1 MAAAYTTK
9 VPVDGA
15 FLRGYGLCMNDKVSV
30 LEHINGPRDIKDL
43 TASQLKTLAGE
54 IRHLIYSTVSRNGGH
69 LSSNL
74 GVVELAIALHRVFNS
89 PEDKIIW
96 DVGHQCYAHKI
107 LTGRRE
113 DFGSLRLEGGISG
126 FPKRSESLHDP
137 FGTGHASTSVS
148 AALGFL
154 VGERLS
160 GGNSLAIA
168 VLGDGAL
175 TGGAAYEA
183 LSHAGQLGLP
193 LIVILN
199 DNRMSIS
206 PNVGGLSKY
215 LSHLSMKAKYQD
227 FRRAVD
233 GTVKKT
239 PVIGNTLFTG
249 ITRLKRAVKAAF
261 YIDNFFV
268 DLGFE
273 YVGPVNGHSIEN
285 LQDVLSDVQKLNLP
299 VVVHV
304 LTQKGK
310 GYEPAE
316 QDPSAFHSV
325 TPQETATAATD
336 AGKAAASSF
345 TRVFGDAM
353 MELGGR
359 EPRLVAVTAA
369 MEHGTGL
376 AAFHNA
382 FPDRFFDSG
391 IAEEHAVTFVAALAA
406 RGLRPVTAIYS
417 TFLQRAI
424 DQIIH
429 DVALQKLPV
438 IFAVDRAGFV
448 AGDGETHQGL
458 FDISLLRAVPNMILL
473 APSSGEELRL
483 MLEWALLQ
491 DGPCAIRYPKAPAG
505 TLYAPINGE
514 DAPAGELSPAGAA
527 PPLEPGRGVFAGFSG
542 GKSAGSDVLVAF
554 TGSLYPSAEAAAR
567 LLDGGNVKADFY
579 NLRFLKP
586 VDEDYFEALVN
597 RYKAAVFVE
606 EGVGSGGF
614 GEYAS
619 ALALRRK
626 CSAKILTLA
635 AGTGCFA
642 QGSRAEL
649 LARCG
654 LDGEGIASAVRS
666 LL

>member
-1 MAAAYTTK
+1 
-9 VPVDGA
+9 
-15 FLRGYGLCMNDKVSV
+15 MNEKKPV
-30 LEHINGPRDIKDL
+30 LEHINGPRDIKNL
-43 TASQLKTLAGE
+43 TASELKTLAGE
-54 IRHLIYSTVSRNGGH
+54 IRHLIHTTVSRNGGH

-89 PEDKIIW
+89 PEDKIVW

-113 DFGSLRLEGGISG
+113 TFGSLRLENGISG
-126 FPKRSESLHDP
+126 FPKRSESLHDA

-154 VGERLS
+154 VGERLT
-160 GGNSLAIA
+160 GGKGLAIA
-168 VLGDGAL
+168 VIGDGAL
-175 TGGAAYEA
+175 TGGIAYEA
-183 LSHAGQLGLP
+183 LSHAGQLELP
-193 LIVILN
+193 LIVVLN

-215 LSHLSMKAKYQD
+215 LSHLSMKARYQNL
-227 FRRAVD
+227 RRAVD
-233 GTVKKT
+233 GVVKKI
-239 PVIGNTLFTG
+239 PALGNMLFTG

-273 YVGPVNGHSIEN
+273 YVGPVNGHDIER
-285 LQDVLSDVQKLNLP
+285 LEEVLRDVQKLNLP

-310 GYEPAE
+310 GYAPAE

-325 TPQETATAATD
+325 TPSVKAPEP
-336 AGKAAASSF
+336 AGADGKNAGPSF
-345 TRVFGDAM
+345 TRAFGDAM
-353 MELGGR
+353 LDLGGR

-376 AAFHNA
+376 SAFHTA
-382 FPDRFFDSG
+382 FPDRFFDAG
-391 IAEEHAVTFVAALAA
+391 IAEEHAVTFAAALAA

-417 TFLQRAI
+417 TFLQRAL

-458 FDISLLRAVPNMILL
+458 FDISLLRAIPNMTLL
-473 APSSGEELRL
+473 APACGEELRL

-491 DGPCAIRYPKAPAG
+491 DKPCAIRYPKAPSYPVSGRQDEHEASG
-505 TLYAPINGE
+505 Q
-514 DAPAGELSPAGAA
+514 DAPPVEQ
-527 PPLEPGRGVFAGFSG
+527 GRGVFVDFFPGQAAP
-542 GKSAGSDVLVAF
+542 GKSNILVAF
-554 TGSLYPSAEAAAR
+554 TGSLYPSAGTAAR
-567 LLDGGNVKADFY
+567 LLNESKVRADFY

-586 VDEDYFEALVN
+586 VDEDYLAALMN
-597 RYKAAVFVE
+597 RYSAVVFVE
-606 EGVGSGGF
+606 EGVSGGGF
-614 GEYAS
+614 GEYAA
-619 ALALRRK
+619 ALALRKK
-626 CSAKILTLA
+626 CSAKILTLNS
-635 AGTGCFA
+635 GGGCFA
-642 QGSRAEL
+642 QGSRGEL

-654 LDGEGIASAVRS
+654 LHGEGIASSIRG

>member
-1 MAAAYTTK
+1 MSK
-9 VPVDGA
+9 
-15 FLRGYGLCMNDKVSV
+15 KVSV
-30 LEHINGPRDIKDL
+30 LEHINSPRDVKNL
-43 TASQLKTLAGE
+43 TASELKVLAGE
-54 IRHLIYSTVSRNGGH
+54 IRHFIYSTVSKNGGH

-89 PEDKIIW
+89 PEDKIVW

-113 DFGSLRLEGGISG
+113 SFSSLRLEDGISG

-160 GGNSLAIA
+160 GGNGLAIA
-168 VLGDGAL
+168 VIGDGAL
-175 TGGAAYEA
+175 TGGIAYEA
-183 LSHAGQLGLP
+183 LSHAGHLGLP

-215 LSHLSMKAKYQD
+215 LSHLSMKSRYQN
-227 FRRAVD
+227 FRRAID
-233 GTVKKT
+233 RAVKKL
-239 PVIGNTLFTG
+239 PVIGDTLFTG
-249 ITRLKRAVKAAF
+249 IIRLKRAVKAAF

-273 YVGPVNGHSIEN
+273 YVGPVNGHNIEG
-285 LQDVLSDVQKLNLP
+285 LEDVLRDVQKLNLP

-310 GYEPAE
+310 GYQPAE
-316 QDPSAFHSV
+316 QDPSTFHSV
-325 TPQETATAATD
+325 TLPDKLPEADEADGKGAAV
-336 AGKAAASSF
+336 SF

-353 MELGGR
+353 IELGGR
-359 EPRLVAVTAA
+359 DARLVAVTAA

-376 AAFHNA
+376 SAFHAA

-391 IAEEHAVTFVAALAA
+391 IAEEHAVTFAAALAA
-406 RGLRPVTAIYS
+406 RGMRPVAAIYS

-429 DVALQKLPV
+429 DAALQKLPV
-438 IFAVDRAGFV
+438 VFAVDRAGFV
-448 AGDGETHQGL
+448 SGDGETHQGL

-473 APSSGEELRL
+473 APASGAELRL
-483 MLEWALLQ
+483 MLEWALL
-491 DGPCAIRYPKAPAG
+491 GEKPCAIRYPKASDYPVYYGPAG
-505 TLYAPINGE
+505 GE
-514 DAPAGELSPAGAA
+514 GSPAV
-527 PPLEPGRGVFAGFSG
+527 PPIEDGRGVFVDFSG
-542 GKSAGSDVLVAF
+542 GTAVAEKAASRDVFVAF
-554 TGSLYPSAEAAAR
+554 TGSLYPSVKAAAR
-567 LLDGGNVKADFY
+567 LLNERNVKADFY

-586 VDEDYFEALVN
+586 VDEDHLIPLVG
-597 RYKAAVFVE
+597 RYRTAVFVE
-606 EGVGSGGF
+606 EGVSGGGF
-614 GEYAS
+614 GEYAA

-626 CSAKILTLA
+626 CSAKILALN
-635 AGTGCFA
+635 AGDGCFA

-649 LARCG
+649 LARYG
-654 LDGEGIASAVRS
+654 LDGKGIASAILDVI
-666 LL
+666 

>member
-1 MAAAYTTK
+1 MDEK
-9 VPVDGA
+9 KP
-15 FLRGYGLCMNDKVSV
+15 V
-30 LEHINGPRDIKDL
+30 LEHINGPRDIKRL
-43 TASQLKTLAGE
+43 TVSELKTLAGE
-54 IRHLIYSTVSRNGGH
+54 IRHLIYTTVSRNGGH

-89 PEDKIIW
+89 PEDKIVW

-113 DFGSLRLEGGISG
+113 DFYSLRQEDGISG

-160 GGNSLAIA
+160 GGNGLAIA

-175 TGGAAYEA
+175 TGGIAYEA

-215 LSHLSMKAKYQD
+215 LSHLSMKARYQN
-227 FRRAVD
+227 FRRTVD
-233 GTVKKT
+233 RAVKKI
-239 PVIGNTLFTG
+239 PAVGNALFTG
-249 ITRLKRAVKAAF
+249 ITRLKRAVKAVF
-261 YIDNFFV
+261 YVDNFFV

-273 YVGPVNGHSIEN
+273 YVGPVNGHSIER
-285 LQDVLSDVQKLNLP
+285 LEDVLRDVQKLRLP

-304 LTQKGK
+304 LTQKGR

-316 QDPSAFHSV
+316 QDPRAFHSV
-325 TPQETATAATD
+325 TPPPVQTESADGKSAAV
-336 AGKAAASSF
+336 SF
-345 TRVFGDAM
+345 TRVFDDTM
-353 MELGGR
+353 IELGGR
-359 EPRLVAVTAA
+359 EPRVVAVTAA

-376 AAFHNA
+376 SAFHGA
-382 FPDRFFDSG
+382 FPDRFFDAG
-391 IAEEHAVTFVAALAA
+391 IAEEHAVTFSAALAA

-417 TFLQRAI
+417 TFLQRAV

-448 AGDGETHQGL
+448 TGDGETHQGL
-458 FDISLLRAVPNMILL
+458 FDISLLRAIPNMTLL
-473 APSSGEELRL
+473 APASAEELRL
-483 MLEWALLQ
+483 MLEWALLH
-491 DGPCAIRYPKAPAG
+491 DGPCAIRYPKAPAPQVNWTPPG
-505 TLYAPINGE
+505 QEVP
-514 DAPAGELSPAGAA
+514 AA
-527 PPLEPGRGVFAGFSG
+527 PPLECGRGVFVEFSAAPAT
-542 GKSAGSDVLVAF
+542 GKDAERDVLLAF
-554 TGSLYPSAEAAAR
+554 TGSLYPSIEGAAR
-567 LLDGGNVKADFY
+567 LLNESGIRADFY

-586 VDEDYFEALVN
+586 VDEDHLAALIN
-597 RYKAAVFVE
+597 RYRTVVFVE
-606 EGVGSGGF
+606 EGAESGGF
-614 GEYAS
+614 GEYAT
-619 ALALRRK
+619 ALALQRK
-626 CSAKILTLA
+626 CSAKILALN
-635 AGTGCFA
+635 AGDGCFV
-642 QGSRAEL
+642 QGSREEL

-654 LDGEGIASAVRS
+654 LDGEGIASSVRS
-666 LL
+666 LLQTSGKR

>member
-1 MAAAYTTK
+1 
-9 VPVDGA
+9 
-15 FLRGYGLCMNDKVSV
+15 MNEKVSV
-30 LEHINGPRDIKDL
+30 LEHINGPRDIKNL
-43 TASQLKTLAGE
+43 TVSQLKTLAGE

-74 GVVELAIALHRVFNS
+74 GVVELAIAMHRVFTS

-113 DFGSLRLEGGISG
+113 DFDSIRLENGISG

-160 GGNSLAIA
+160 GGSGLAIA

-206 PNVGGLSKY
+206 PNVGGLSRY
-215 LSHLSMKAKYQD
+215 LSHLSMKAKYQN
-227 FRRAVD
+227 FRRTIDSA
-233 GTVKKT
+233 VKKV
-239 PVIGNTLFTG
+239 PVIGSGLFNG

-285 LQDVLSDVQKLNLP
+285 LQDVLRDVQKLNLP

-325 TPQETATAATD
+325 TPPEP
-336 AGKAAASSF
+336 AAAAGNGAALSF

-353 MELGGR
+353 IEIGGR

-391 IAEEHAVTFVAALAA
+391 IAEEHAVTFAAALAA
-406 RGLRPVTAIYS
+406 RGLHPVTAIYS

-448 AGDGETHQGL
+448 TGDGETHQGL

-473 APSSGEELRL
+473 APSTAEELRI

-505 TLYAPINGE
+505 TVYAPETGE
-514 DAPAGELSPAGAA
+514 DASAGETSPPT
-527 PPLEPGRGVFAGFSG
+527 PPLELGRGVFAGFSG
-542 GKSAGSDVLVAF
+542 GTAPGNPVKSDVLVAF
-554 TGSLYPSAEAAAR
+554 TGSLYHSVQAAAR
-567 LLDGGNVKADFY
+567 LLDEDNVKADFY

-586 VDEDYFEALVN
+586 VDEDYFESLVS

-614 GEYAS
+614 GEYAA

-626 CSAKILTLA
+626 CSAKILTID
-635 AGTGCFA
+635 AGAGCFA

-654 LDGEGIASAVRS
+654 LDGKGIASAVRS
-666 LL
+666 LQAGQPAPNVRQASLHQTYANS